1 MFEFEISF
9 VVHIIHLKSLSMKGL
24 FFFLIGLLISVAGF
38 SQQTSEALQEDLTL
52 RERFTILKSKSQTY
66 GAYKVIKETSL
77 DGVWKIM
84 QDTIAGKDA
93 SIKAANQNINNLK
106 SQLAQTEKT
115 LTAKE
120 QSMTE
125 ILHASTHITVLG
137 IDLPKGAFISIVAIT
152 IAGLLVLLGLII
164 ARMKVQSKSLSERNL
179 AVTAL
184 TNEFDEYK
192 HRAMDRQ
199 TKLSREL
206 QDERNKL
213 QAMIRNS

>member
-1 MFEFEISF
+1 
-9 VVHIIHLKSLSMKGL
+9 MKGL
-24 FFFLIGLLISVAGF
+24 FFLLIGLMVSTVGF
-38 SQQTSEALQEDLTL
+38 SQASTEALQGEEHTL
-52 RERFTILKSKSQTY
+52 RERYFIMKSKSQSY
-66 GAYKVIKETSL
+66 GNYKVIKESVL

-84 QDTIAGKDA
+84 QDTIAGKNA
-93 SIKAANQNINNLK
+93 SIKAANANINTLK
-106 SQLAQTEKT
+106 SQLSSTEKT
-115 LTAKE
+115 LSAKE
-120 QSMTE
+120 QSMAE
-125 ILHASTHITVLG
+125 ILHSSTHITVLG
-137 IDLPKGAFISIVAIT
+137 IDLPKGAFISIAAIT
-152 IAGLLVLLGLII
+152 VAGLLALLGLII
-164 ARMKVQSKSLSERNL
+164 ARMKLQSKNLSERNL

>member
-1 MFEFEISF
+1 
-9 VVHIIHLKSLSMKGL
+9 MKGL
-24 FFFLIGLLISVAGF
+24 FFFLISLVISSAAF
-38 SQQTSEALQEDLTL
+38 SQKSAEALQGDHTL
-52 RERFTILKSKSQTY
+52 RERYFLMKSKSQSY
-66 GAYKVIKETSL
+66 GEYKVIKETVL

-84 QDTIAGKDA
+84 QDTLAAKQG
-93 SIKAANQNINNLK
+93 SIKTANTNIKDLK
-106 SQLAQTEKT
+106 AQLDKTNATLNEKERSM
-115 LTAKE
+115 E
-120 QSMTE
+120 QV
-125 ILHASTHITVLG
+125 LHASTHINVLG
-137 IDLPKGAFISIVAIT
+137 IDLAKGAFISIAAIT
-152 IAGLLVLLGLII
+152 VAGLLVLLGLII
-164 ARMKVQSKSLSERNL
+164 GRMKLQSKSLSERSL

>member
-1 MFEFEISF
+1 MIFEISF

-24 FFFLIGLLISVAGF
+24 LFFLIGLIISVAGF
-38 SQQTSEALQEDLTL
+38 SQQASDALQEDLTL

-84 QDTIAGKDA
+84 QDTIAGKNA

-120 QSMTE
+120 QSMAE

-137 IDLPKGAFISIVAIT
+137 IDLPKGAFISIVAIA
-152 IAGLLVLLGLII
+152 IAALLVLLGLII
-164 ARMKVQSKSLSERNL
+164 ARMKLQSKSLNERNL

>member
-1 MFEFEISF
+1 
-9 VVHIIHLKSLSMKGL
+9 MKGL
-24 FFFLIGLLISVAGF
+24 LFFLIGLIISVAGF
-38 SQQTSEALQEDLTL
+38 SQQASDALQEDLTL

-84 QDTIAGKDA
+84 QDTIAGKNA

-120 QSMTE
+120 QSMAE
-125 ILHASTHITVLG
+125 ILHASTHINVLG
-137 IDLPKGAFISIVAIT
+137 IDLPKGAFISIVAIA
-152 IAGLLVLLGLII
+152 IAALLVLLGLII
-164 ARMKVQSKSLSERNL
+164 ARMKLQSKSLNERNL

-213 QAMIRNS
+213 QNQRSS